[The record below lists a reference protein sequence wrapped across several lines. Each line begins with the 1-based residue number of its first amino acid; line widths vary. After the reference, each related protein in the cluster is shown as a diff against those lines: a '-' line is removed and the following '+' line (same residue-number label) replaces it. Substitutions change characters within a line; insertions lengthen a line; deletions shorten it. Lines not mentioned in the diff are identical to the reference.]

1 VQSLAHPGG
10 NITGST
16 ILNLE
21 LITKRLEL
29 AKEALP
35 TATQMGFLFNSANS
49 SDRLLLETA
58 VQTAEGLKLKIAPL
72 AVKSS
77 DDIGATFSQLR
88 GQLDALTVTEDGVFQ
103 SHAQLIAGLSR
114 EIRLPAFGFT
124 ELTDAGGFMG
134 YGVNLL
140 APFRRAAVFVDKII
154 KGTKPADIPVEQP
167 TEFDV
172 SINLKTAKALGLTVP
187 ATLLARAAKVIE

>member
-1 VQSLAHPGG
+1 QSLSHPGG

-16 ILNLE
+16 FLNPE
-21 LITKRLEL
+21 LVTKRLEL

-77 DDIGATFSQLR
+77 DDIAATFSQLR

-103 SHAQLIAGLSR
+103 SKAQLIAGLSR

-134 YGVNLL
+134 YGVNFLEL
-140 APFRRAAVFVDKII
+140 YRRAAVF
-154 KGTKPADIPVEQP
+154 
-167 TEFDV
+167 
-172 SINLKTAKALGLTVP
+172 
-187 ATLLARAAKVIE
+187 